1 MAVAKYKK
9 GKDGYF
15 STRVWDGTYTK
26 NGEKHYKHLRS
37 KKSSKDLERKV
48 KELEYQVKERN
59 VVKRDDIT
67 FYDYARRWRTLY
79 KDSKA
84 NGTKMM
90 YDHIIKTYLREL
102 EFVRLQDIQRVHLQL
117 VLNNANNKPRTQQQI
132 LMTFRQIIDAAVA
145 ERLMPANVADDILRS
160 MQRVKYKASEKRAL
174 LPHEREAVFK
184 ADFNLMDKIF
194 VFLLYG
200 CGIRRGEALAITVED
215 ISLDERTLYINKAYD
230 FITIKEPK
238 TKNGYR
244 TLPIPDI
251 IYSEIE
257 QYVST
262 LKDQGKTYLFTTKRG
277 ELMTRSAYRRMWE
290 RIMKEMDKVS
300 DTPIEGLTAHIFR
313 HNYCTNLCY
322 EVPRISIK
330 MVAKLLGDKEA
341 TVLNVYNHLM
351 MEKEDSTAAINAAL
365 NF

>member
-59 VVKRDDIT
+59 VVKRDNILFLT
-67 FYDYARRWRTLY
+67 YARRWKSLY
-79 KDSKA
+79 KSSTS
-84 NGTKMM
+84 NRTKEM
-90 YDHIIKTYLREL
+90 YDRIIETYLSEL
-102 EFVRLQDIQRVHLQL
+102 DLIRLQDIQKIHLQL
-117 VLNNANNKPRTQQQI
+117 VLNNANGKPRTQQQI
-132 LMTFRQIIDAAVA
+132 MMTFRQIIDSAVS
-145 ERLMPANVADDILRS
+145 ERLIAANIADDIFRGV
-160 MQRVKYKASEKRAL
+160 QKIKYKAPEKRAL
-174 LPHEREAVFK
+174 LSHEREAVFK
-184 ADFNLMDKIF
+184 ANFNLMDKIF

-200 CGIRRGEALAITVED
+200 CGIRRGEALALTVDD
-215 ISLDERTLYINKAYD
+215 ISFDERTLYINKAYD
-230 FITIKEPK
+230 FIAIKEPK

-257 QYVST
+257 QYVSA
-262 LKDQGKTYLFTTKRG
+262 LKDQEKTYLFTTKRG
-277 ELMTRSAYRRMWE
+277 EVMTRSAYRRMWE
-290 RIMKEMDKVS
+290 RIIKEMDKVS
-300 DTPIEGLTAHIFR
+300 NTPIEGLTAHIFR

>member
-1 MAVAKYKK
+1 MAVKYKK

-59 VVKRDDIT
+59 VVKRDNILFLT
-67 FYDYARRWRTLY
+67 YARRWKTLY
-79 KDSKA
+79 KSSTS
-84 NGTKMM
+84 NRTKEM
-90 YDHIIKTYLREL
+90 YDRIIETYLSEL
-102 EFVRLQDIQRVHLQL
+102 DLIRLQDIQKIHLQL
-117 VLNNANNKPRTQQQI
+117 VLNNANGKPRTQQQI
-132 LMTFRQIIDAAVA
+132 MMTFRQIIDSAVS
-145 ERLMPANVADDILRS
+145 ERLIAANIADDIFRGV
-160 MQRVKYKASEKRAL
+160 QKIKYKAPEKRAL

-200 CGIRRGEALAITVED
+200 CGIRRGEALALTVED

-230 FITIKEPK
+230 FIAIKEPK

-251 IYSEIE
+251 IYPTIE
-257 QYVST
+257 QYVFA
-262 LKDQGKTYLFTTKRG
+262 LKDQEKTYLFTAKRG

-290 RIMKEMDKVS
+290 RIIKEMNKVS

-330 MVAKLLGDKEA
+330 MVARLMGDKEA

-351 MEKEDSTAAINAAL
+351 MEKEDSAAAINAAL

>member
-15 STRVWDGTYTK
+15 STRVWDGTYTQSGK
-26 NGEKHYKHLRS
+26 KHYKHLRS
-37 KKSSKDLERKV
+37 RKSSKDLERKV

-59 VVKRDDIT
+59 VVKKDDIT
-67 FYDYARRWRTLY
+67 FLAYARRWKTLY
-79 KDSKA
+79 KSSA
-84 NGTKMM
+84 SNRTKEM
-90 YDHIIKTYLREL
+90 YDRIIEMYLSEL
-102 EFVRLQDIQRVHLQL
+102 ALIRMQDIQQVHLQI
-117 VLNNANNKPRTQQQI
+117 VLNNANGRARTQQQI
-132 LMTFRQIIDAAVA
+132 MMTFRQIVDSAVA
-145 ERLMPANVADDILRS
+145 ERLIAANVADDIFRGV
-160 MQRVKYKASEKRAL
+160 QKIKYKAPEKRAL

-184 ADFNLMDKIF
+184 ADFNPMDKIF

-200 CGIRRGEALAITVED
+200 CGIRRGEALALTVED
-215 ISLDERTLYINKAYD
+215 ISLDERALYINKAYD

-257 QYVST
+257 QCVSA

-290 RIMKEMDKVS
+290 RIIKEMDKVS
-300 DTPIEGLTAHIFR
+300 DAPIEGLTAHIFR

-330 MVAKLLGDKEA
+330 MVARLMGDKEA

-351 MEKEDSTAAINAAL
+351 MEKEDSAAAINAAL

>member
-15 STRVWDGTYTK
+15 STRVWDGTYTQSGK
-26 NGEKHYKHLRS
+26 KHYKHLRS
-37 KKSSKDLERKV
+37 RKSSKDLERKV

-59 VVKRDDIT
+59 VVKKDDIT
-67 FYDYARRWRTLY
+67 FLAYARRWKTLY
-79 KDSKA
+79 KSSA
-84 NGTKMM
+84 SNRTKEM
-90 YDHIIKTYLREL
+90 YDRIIEMYLSEL
-102 EFVRLQDIQRVHLQL
+102 ALIRMQDIQQVHLQI
-117 VLNNANNKPRTQQQI
+117 VLNNANGRARTQQQI
-132 LMTFRQIIDAAVA
+132 MMTFRQIVDSAVA
-145 ERLMPANVADDILRS
+145 ERLIAANVADDIFRGV
-160 MQRVKYKASEKRAL
+160 QKIKYKAPEKRAL

-184 ADFNLMDKIF
+184 AGFNPMDKIF
-194 VFLLYG
+194 VFLIYG
-200 CGIRRGEALAITVED
+200 CGIRRGEALALTVED
-215 ISLDERTLYINKAYD
+215 ISSDERTLYINKAYD
-230 FITIKEPK
+230 FITLKEPK

-251 IYSEIE
+251 IYPAIE
-257 QYVST
+257 QYVSA
-262 LKDQGKTYLFTTKRG
+262 LKDQKKTYLFTTKRG
-277 ELMTRSAYRRMWE
+277 ELMTKSAYRRMWE
-290 RIMKEMDKVS
+290 RIIKEMDKVS

>member
-26 NGEKHYKHLRS
+26 NREKHYKHLRS

-59 VVKRDDIT
+59 VVKRDNILFLT
-67 FYDYARRWRTLY
+67 YARRWKTLY
-79 KDSKA
+79 KSSA
-84 NGTKMM
+84 SNRTKEM
-90 YDHIIKTYLREL
+90 YDRIIETYLSEL
-102 EFVRLQDIQRVHLQL
+102 DLIRLQDIQKIHLQL
-117 VLNNANNKPRTQQQI
+117 VLNNANGKPRTQQQI
-132 LMTFRQIIDAAVA
+132 MMTFRQIIDSAVS
-145 ERLMPANVADDILRS
+145 ERLIAANIADDIFRGV
-160 MQRVKYKASEKRAL
+160 QKIKYKAPEKRAL
-174 LPHEREAVFK
+174 LPYEREAVFK
-184 ADFNLMDKIF
+184 ADFKAMDKIF
-194 VFLLYG
+194 VFLIYG
-200 CGIRRGEALAITVED
+200 CGIRRGEALALTVED

-251 IYSEIE
+251 IYPAIE
-257 QYVST
+257 QYVSA
-262 LKDQGKTYLFTTKRG
+262 LKDQEKTYLFTTKRG

-290 RIMKEMDKVS
+290 RIIKEMDKVS
-300 DTPIEGLTAHIFR
+300 DGPIEGLTAHIFR